1 MLMEANTMKQ
11 PNKPA
16 ATGIALTPNRFP
28 WPPIIYA
35 AAILIGALSKFV
47 LPTPWIESP
56 GSDFLF
62 AIGVL
67 IIVTGL
73 TLDIRAMQTLHAAKT
88 TILPI
93 KGADHL
99 VTSGPFKISRNPI
112 YLGNTLLTFGAGL
125 VFGIIWFLPLAFIAA
140 LLTSKLAI
148 EREEAHLSAK
158 FGKNWR
164 DYAQKVRRWF

>member
-1 MLMEANTMKQ
+1 MKQ
-11 PNKPA
+11 PTKVPTNK
-16 ATGIALTPNRFP
+16 IESTPNRIP
-28 WPPIIYA
+28 WPPLIYA
-35 AAILIGALSKFV
+35 GAILLGALSKFV

-62 AIGVL
+62 AIGAL
-67 IIVTGL
+67 IILAGL

-164 DYAQKVRRWF
+164 DYAGKVRRWF

>member
-1 MLMEANTMKQ
+1 MMKQ
-11 PNKPA
+11 PKKIP
-16 ATGIALTPNRFP
+16 TGKIETTPNRIP

-35 AAILIGALSKFV
+35 AAILLGALSKFF
-47 LPTPWIESP
+47 LPTPWIGSP

-62 AIGVL
+62 AVGLL
-67 IIVTGL
+67 IILAGL
-73 TLDIRAMQTLHAAKT
+73 ALDIRAMQTLHAAKT

-99 VTSGPFKISRNPI
+99 VTKGPYSISRNPI
-112 YLGNTLLTFGAGL
+112 YLGNTLLTIGAAF
-125 VFGIIWFLPLAFIAA
+125 VFGIVWFIPLAFLAA

-148 EREEAHLSAK
+148 EREEEHLSTK

-164 DYAQKVRRWF
+164 DYANKVRRWF

>member
-1 MLMEANTMKQ
+1 MKQ
-11 PNKPA
+11 PIKTPG
-16 ATGIALTPNRFP
+16 TKFQLTPNRFP

-35 AAILIGALSKFV
+35 AAILLGALSKFF
-47 LPTPWIESP
+47 LPTPWIDSP

-62 AIGVL
+62 GVGLL
-67 IIVTGL
+67 IILAGL
-73 TLDIRAMQTLHAAKT
+73 ALDIRAMQTLHAEKT

-99 VTSGPFKISRNPI
+99 VTRGPYSLSRNPI
-112 YLGNTLLTFGAGL
+112 YLGNTLLTIGAAF

-164 DYAQKVRRWF
+164 DYANKVRRWF

>member
-1 MLMEANTMKQ
+1 MKQ

-16 ATGIALTPNRFP
+16 ATSIALTPNRIP

-35 AAILIGALSKFV
+35 AAILMGALSKAL

-62 AIGVL
+62 AVGAL
-67 IIVTGL
+67 IILAGL
-73 TLDIRAMQTLHAAKT
+73 ALDLGAMKTLRTAKT

-125 VFGIIWFLPLAFIAA
+125 VFGIIWFMPLAFIAA
-140 LLTSKLAI
+140 FLTSKLAI

>member
-1 MLMEANTMKQ
+1 MKQ
-11 PNKPA
+11 PTKAP
-16 ATGIALTPNRFP
+16 ISKIESTPNRIP
-28 WPPIIYA
+28 WPPLIYA
-35 AAILIGALSKFV
+35 GAILLGALSKFV
-47 LPTPWIESP
+47 LPTPWLDSP
-56 GSDFLF
+56 ASDFLF
-62 AIGVL
+62 AVGTL
-67 IIVTGL
+67 IIIAGL
-73 TLDIRAMQTLHAAKT
+73 VLDIRAMQTLHAAKT

-99 VTSGPFKISRNPI
+99 VTGGPYKISRNPI

-140 LLTSKLAI
+140 ILTSKLAI

-164 DYAQKVRRWF
+164 DYTHKVRRWF

>member
-1 MLMEANTMKQ
+1 MKQ
-11 PNKPA
+11 PSKAPA
-16 ATGIALTPNRFP
+16 TKIESTPNRIP
-28 WPPIIYA
+28 WPPLIYA
-35 AAILIGALSKFV
+35 MAILLGALSKFA
-47 LPTPWIESP
+47 LPTPWVESP
-56 GSDFLF
+56 GSDFLL

-67 IIVTGL
+67 IIVAGL

-93 KGADHL
+93 KGAEHL

-125 VFGIIWFLPLAFIAA
+125 VFGIVWFLPLAFIAA

-164 DYAQKVRRWF
+164 DYANKVRRWF